1 MNINFSLRQKPD
13 LIGVIASSLCM
24 IHCFMTPVLFAVQ
37 SFTVINNDIAPI
49 WWSNL
54 DFLFIIISFFAI
66 FKSSKNS
73 TNRYIKFALWASW
86 FILFFLILNEKLSF
100 ISLSESIIYIV
111 ASGLALLHLYNLNY
125 CQCTNED
132 CCNSN
137 L

>member
-13 LIGVIASSLCM
+13 LIGVIASSLCI

-66 FKSSKNS
+66 YKSSKNS

-111 ASGLALLHLYNLNY
+111 ALGLAILHLYNLNY
-125 CQCTNED
+125 CQCKNED